1 MSFNYL
7 SIDLPV
13 VEIIPQLQAVLAT
26 NDVVVLSAPT
36 GAGKSTLLPLA
47 LLHETW
53 LQGKKIIVL
62 EPRRLAAKTIAY
74 RMAQLLGEEVGN
86 TIGYRIKM
94 ETRVSK
100 NTRLE
105 VITEGILTKMLQSDP
120 ELSDIGLILFDEF
133 HERSLHADLALALCR
148 DAQKIVRPDLKMVIM
163 SATLNIGDLSTLLQA
178 PVVES
183 KGRQFPVSINYSGD
197 TELSTLAEMVCKQVI
212 EVYEKHEGDVLVF
225 LPGEGD
231 IHKCTALLSQSSRL
245 KGCKLH
251 PLFGM
256 LPMNKQMAALMPD
269 REGNRKIVLA
279 TSIAETSLTIEGITV
294 VVDSGFGKTQRF
306 DPKSGLSR
314 LETIQISNDVA
325 DQRTGRAG
333 RLTSGHCYRMWSKAT
348 QSRIKEHRTPEIL
361 EADLS
366 SLVLDL
372 YLWGTKKPNE
382 LIWLNPP
389 PIGALQAAEE
399 TLENLEAIVD
409 KKVTEHGK
417 AIHNLPCHPRI
428 AHMLIKADEF
438 GLTHLATDIAA
449 LLEER
454 DPLREAGAD
463 ITQRI
468 ELLRKYREEN
478 RLGKGFTKIEKNA
491 GNYRSLLNLETE
503 NDHFDATEAGLL
515 ISFAYPE
522 RIAGARPGNNA
533 QFQLANGRLAM
544 IGHKDNLAHEPW
556 LAVAHADA
564 RDGMGKIHLA
574 APLNPKDLA
583 SLVKTVDNVSWD
595 AKKGGLIAATEMRI
609 GSIVLSSRPLQQFD
623 KNQKVKAICQA
634 LKKEGENLLDFNE
647 KIIQLQNRMASLSIW
662 NPAEKWPDFSTQTLL
677 LTTENWLSTY
687 LDSIKK
693 NEDLKK
699 LDLFTILLNTL
710 SWEQQQLLSELAPEK
725 IEVPSGSKIPLF
737 YHPNGQTPIL
747 SVRLQELFGILTTP
761 TVNNGKNSVVLHL
774 LSPGYKPVQV
784 TSDLNSFW
792 SNTYQEV
799 KKELKRRYPKHS
811 WPENPFEA
819 KAISGAVKKH
829 TPTKS

>member
-1 MSFNYL
+1 VSFNYL

>member
-1 MSFNYL
+1 VSFNYL

-13 VEIIPQLQAVLAT
+13 VEIIPQLQAALAT

-36 GAGKSTLLPLA
+36 GAGKSTLLPLT
-47 LLHETW
+47 LLHEMW

-105 VITEGILTKMLQSDP
+105 VITEGILTKILQSDP
-120 ELSDIGLILFDEF
+120 ELLDIGLILFDEF

-178 PVVES
+178 PIVES
-183 KGRQFPVSINYSGD
+183 KGRQFSVSINYCGD
-197 TELSTLAEMVCKQVI
+197 NELSSLSEMVCKQVI
-212 EVYEKHEGDVLVF
+212 EVYERHKGDILVF

-231 IHKCTALLSQSSRL
+231 IQKCTALLSQSSKL

-333 RLTSGHCYRMWSKAT
+333 RLKRGHCYRMWSKAT

-372 YLWGTKKPNE
+372 YLWGTKNPNE
-382 LIWLNPP
+382 LTWLNPP
-389 PIGALQAAEE
+389 PIGALHAAEE
-399 TLENLEAIVD
+399 TLGNLEAIVD

-428 AHMLIKADEF
+428 AHMLIKANEF
-438 GLTHLATDIAA
+438 GLAHLATDIAA

-463 ITQRI
+463 ITERI
-468 ELLRKYREEN
+468 ELLRKYRAEN

-491 GNYRSLLNLETE
+491 GYYRSLLNLETE

-583 SLVKTVDNVSWD
+583 TLVKTIENVSWD
-595 AKKGGLIAATEMRI
+595 TKKGGLIAATEMRI

-647 KIIQLQNRMASLSIW
+647 KTIQLQNRMASLSIW
-662 NPAEKWPDFSTQTLL
+662 NPAEKWPDFFTQTLL
-677 LTTENWLSTY
+677 LTTENWLSNY

-699 LDLFTILLNTL
+699 LDLYTILLNTL
-710 SWEQQQLLSELAPEK
+710 SWEKQQLLTELAPEK
-725 IEVPSGSKIPLF
+725 IEVPSGSKIPVF
-737 YHPNGQTPIL
+737 YHSNGQTPIL
-747 SVRLQELFGILTTP
+747 SVRLQELFGMLTTP
-761 TVNNGKNSVVLHL
+761 TINNGKNPVVLHL

-784 TSDLNSFW
+784 TSDLTSFW
-792 SNTYQEV
+792 SSTYQEV

-829 TPTKS
+829 TQPKS

>member
-13 VEIIPQLQAVLAT
+13 VEIIPQLQAALAT

-36 GAGKSTLLPLA
+36 GAGKSTLLPLT
-47 LLHETW
+47 LLHEMW

-94 ETRVSK
+94 ETRISK

-197 TELSTLAEMVCKQVI
+197 TELSSLAEMVCKQVI
-212 EVYEKHEGDVLVF
+212 EVYEKHEGDILVF

-231 IHKCTALLSQSSRL
+231 IHKCTALLSQSSKL

-294 VVDSGFGKTQRF
+294 VIDSGFGKTQRF
-306 DPKSGLSR
+306 DPYSGLSR

-333 RLTSGHCYRMWSKAT
+333 RLTSGHCYRMWSKVT

-366 SLVLDL
+366 SLVLEL
-372 YLWGTKKPNE
+372 YLWGTKNPNE
-382 LIWLNPP
+382 LTWLNPP

-399 TLENLEAIVD
+399 TLGNLEAIVD

-428 AHMLIKADEF
+428 AHMLIKANEF
-438 GLTHLATDIAA
+438 GLAHLATDIAA

-463 ITQRI
+463 ITERI
-468 ELLRKYREEN
+468 ELLRKFRQEN

-491 GNYRSLLNLETE
+491 GYYRSLLNLETE
-503 NDHFDATEAGLL
+503 NDHFEATEAGLL

-583 SLVKTVDNVSWD
+583 TLVKTIENVSWD
-595 AKKGGLIAATEMRI
+595 TKKGGLIAASEIRI

-647 KIIQLQNRMASLSIW
+647 KTIQLQNRMASLSIW
-662 NPAEKWPDFSTQTLL
+662 NLDEKWPDFSTQTLL

-710 SWEQQQLLSELAPEK
+710 SWDQQQLLLELAPEK

-737 YHPNGQTPIL
+737 YHVNGQTPIL
-747 SVRLQELFGILTTP
+747 SVRLQELFGMLTTP
-761 TVNNGKNSVVLHL
+761 TINNGKNPVVLHL

-784 TSDLNSFW
+784 TSDLQSFW
-792 SNTYQEV
+792 STTYQEV

-811 WPENPFEA
+811 WPENPFDA

-829 TPTKS
+829 TQPKS

>member
-13 VEIIPQLQAVLAT
+13 VEIIPQLQAALAK

-36 GAGKSTLLPLA
+36 GAGKSTLLPLT

-94 ETRVSK
+94 ETRVST

-183 KGRQFPVSINYSGD
+183 KGRQFPVSINYGGD
-197 TELSTLAEMVCKQVI
+197 TELSSLAEMVCKQVI

-231 IHKCTALLSQSSRL
+231 IHKCTALLSQSSKL

-333 RLTSGHCYRMWSKAT
+333 RLTNGHCYRMWSKAT
-348 QSRIKEHRTPEIL
+348 QARIKEHRTPEIL

-372 YLWGTKKPNE
+372 YLWGTKNPND

-438 GLTHLATDIAA
+438 GLAHLATDIAA

-463 ITQRI
+463 ITERI
-468 ELLRKYREEN
+468 ELLRKYRAEN

-491 GNYRSLLNLETE
+491 GYYRSLLNLETE
-503 NDHFDATEAGLL
+503 NDHLDATEAGLL

-583 SLVKTVDNVSWD
+583 TLVKTIDNVSWD
-595 AKKGGLIAATEMRI
+595 TKKGGLIAATEMRI

-623 KNQKVKAICQA
+623 KNQKIKAICQA

-647 KIIQLQNRMASLSIW
+647 KTIQLQNRIASLTLW
-662 NPAEKWPDFSTQTLL
+662 NPDEKWPDFSTQTLL

-699 LDLFTILLNTL
+699 LDLFIILLNTL

-737 YHPNGQTPIL
+737 YHANGQTPIL
-747 SVRLQELFGILTTP
+747 SVRLQELFGMLTTP
-761 TVNNGKNSVVLHL
+761 TINNGKNSVVLHL

-784 TSDLNSFW
+784 TSDLQSFW
-792 SNTYQEV
+792 STTYQEV

-819 KAISGAVKKH
+819 KAISGAVRKH
-829 TPTKS
+829 IPSK

>member
-1 MSFNYL
+1 VSFNYL

-13 VEIIPQLQAVLAT
+13 VEIIPQLQVALAT

-148 DAQKIVRPDLKMVIM
+148 DAQKIVRSDLKMVIM
-163 SATLNIGDLSTLLQA
+163 SATLNIADLSTLLQA
-178 PVVES
+178 PIVES

-197 TELSTLAEMVCKQVI
+197 TELSTLAEMVCKQVV

-333 RLTSGHCYRMWSKAT
+333 RLTSGHCYRMWSKAK
-348 QSRIKEHRTPEIL
+348 QARIKEHRTPEIL

-372 YLWGTKKPNE
+372 YLWGTKNPNE

-438 GLTHLATDIAA
+438 GLAHLATDIAA

-491 GNYRSLLNLETE
+491 GYYRSLLNLETE

-595 AKKGGLIAATEMRI
+595 TKKGGLIAATEMRI

-623 KNQKVKAICQA
+623 KNQKLKAICQA

-647 KIIQLQNRMASLSIW
+647 KTIQLQNRMASLSIW

-677 LTTENWLSTY
+677 LTTEIWLSPY

-699 LDLFTILLNTL
+699 LDLYTILLNAL
-710 SWEQQQLLSELAPEK
+710 SWEQQQSLSELAPEK

-747 SVRLQELFGILTTP
+747 SVRLQELFGMLTTP

-774 LSPGYKPVQV
+774 LSPGYKPLQV

-819 KAISGAVKKH
+819 KAISGAVRKH

>member
-1 MSFNYL
+1 MSFNYQT
-7 SIDLPV
+7 IDLPV
-13 VEIIPQLQAVLAT
+13 VEIIPQLKAALST

-36 GAGKSTLLPLA
+36 GAGKSTLLPLT
-47 LLHETW
+47 LLNETW

-178 PVVES
+178 PIVES
-183 KGRQFPVSINYSGD
+183 KGRQFPVSINYCGD
-197 TELSTLAEMVCKQVI
+197 NDLTSLAELVCKQVT

-333 RLTSGHCYRMWSKAT
+333 RLSSGYCYRMWSKAT
-348 QSRIKEHRTPEIL
+348 QSQIKEHRTPEIL

-366 SLVLDL
+366 SLLLDL
-372 YLWGTKKPNE
+372 YLWGTKNPNE
-382 LIWLNPP
+382 LTWLNPP
-389 PIGALQAAEE
+389 PIGALLAAEE

-438 GLTHLATDIAA
+438 GLAHLATDIAA

-463 ITQRI
+463 ITERI
-468 ELLRKYREEN
+468 ELLRKYRAEN

-491 GNYRSLLNLETE
+491 GYYRSLLNLEAE

-583 SLVKTVDNVSWD
+583 TLVKTVDNVSWD
-595 AKKGGLIAATEMRI
+595 TKKGGLIAATEMRI

-647 KIIQLQNRMASLSIW
+647 KTIQLQNRMASLSIW
-662 NPAEKWPDFSTQTLL
+662 NLDEKWPDFSTQTLL

-699 LDLFTILLNTL
+699 LDLYTILMNSL

-725 IEVPSGSKIPLF
+725 IEVPSGSKILIF
-737 YHPNGQTPIL
+737 YLANGQTPIL
-747 SVRLQELFGILTTP
+747 SVRLQELFGMLTTP
-761 TVNNGKNSVVLHL
+761 TLNNGKNAVVLHL

-784 TSDLNSFW
+784 TSDLQSFW
-792 SNTYQEV
+792 STTYQEV

-819 KAISGAVKKH
+819 KAISGAVRKH
-829 TPTKS
+829 TPSK

>member
-1 MSFNYL
+1 VSFNYH

-13 VEIIPQLQAVLAT
+13 VEIIPQLKSTLAT
-26 NDVVVLSAPT
+26 NDVVLLSAPT
-36 GAGKSTLLPLA
+36 GAGKSTLLPIT
-47 LLHETW
+47 LLDENW
-53 LQGKKIIVL
+53 LQGKKIILL

-178 PVVES
+178 PIVES
-183 KGRQFPVSINYSGD
+183 KGRQFPVSINYCGD
-197 TELSTLAEMVCKQVI
+197 NDLSSLAELVCKQVI

-231 IHKCTALLSQSSRL
+231 IHKCTALLSQSSKL

-348 QSRIKEHRTPEIL
+348 QTRIKEHRTPEIL

-366 SLVLDL
+366 SLLLDL
-372 YLWGTKKPNE
+372 YLWGTKNPNE
-382 LIWLNPP
+382 LTWLNPP
-389 PIGALQAAEE
+389 PMGALLAAEE

-438 GLTHLATDIAA
+438 GLAHLATDIAA

-463 ITQRI
+463 ITERI
-468 ELLRKYREEN
+468 ELLRKYRAEN

-491 GNYRSLLNLETE
+491 GYYRSLLNLEAE

-583 SLVKTVDNVSWD
+583 TLVKTIDNVSWD
-595 AKKGGLIAATEMRI
+595 TKKGGLIAATEMRI

-647 KIIQLQNRMASLSIW
+647 KTIQLQNRIASLSIW
-662 NPAEKWPDFSTQTLL
+662 NPDEKWPDFSTQTLL

-699 LDLFTILLNTL
+699 LDLYSILINSL
-710 SWEQQQLLSELAPEK
+710 SWEQQQLLTALAPEK

-747 SVRLQELFGILTTP
+747 SVRLQELFGMLTTP
-761 TVNNGKNSVVLHL
+761 TLNNGKNPVVLHL

-784 TSDLNSFW
+784 TSDLQSFW
-792 SNTYQEV
+792 STTYQEV

-819 KAISGAVKKH
+819 KAISGAVRKH
-829 TPTKS
+829 TPSK

>member
-1 MSFNYL
+1 VSFNYL

-13 VEIIPQLQAVLAT
+13 VEIIPQLQAALAT

-36 GAGKSTLLPLA
+36 GAGKSTLLPLT
-47 LLHETW
+47 LLHEMW

-94 ETRVSK
+94 ETRISK

-197 TELSTLAEMVCKQVI
+197 TELSSLAEMVCKQVI
-212 EVYEKHEGDVLVF
+212 EVYEKHEGDILVF

-231 IHKCTALLSQSSRL
+231 IHKCTALLSQSSKL

-294 VVDSGFGKTQRF
+294 VIDSGFGKTQRF
-306 DPKSGLSR
+306 DPYSGLSR

-333 RLTSGHCYRMWSKAT
+333 RLTSGHCYRMWSKVT

-366 SLVLDL
+366 SLVLEL
-372 YLWGTKKPNE
+372 YLWGTKNPNE
-382 LIWLNPP
+382 LTWLNPP

-399 TLENLEAIVD
+399 TLGNLEAIVD

-428 AHMLIKADEF
+428 AHMLIKANEF
-438 GLTHLATDIAA
+438 GLAHLATDIAA

-463 ITQRI
+463 ITERI
-468 ELLRKYREEN
+468 ELLRKFRQEN

-491 GNYRSLLNLETE
+491 GYYRSLLNLETE
-503 NDHFDATEAGLL
+503 NDHFEATEAGLL

-583 SLVKTVDNVSWD
+583 TLVKTIENVSWD
-595 AKKGGLIAATEMRI
+595 TKKGGLIAASEIRI

-647 KIIQLQNRMASLSIW
+647 KTIQLQNRMASLSIW
-662 NPAEKWPDFSTQTLL
+662 NLDEKWPDFSTQTLL

-710 SWEQQQLLSELAPEK
+710 SWDQQQLLLELAPEK

-737 YHPNGQTPIL
+737 YHVNGQTPIL
-747 SVRLQELFGILTTP
+747 SVRLQELFGMLTTP
-761 TVNNGKNSVVLHL
+761 TINNGKNPVVLHL

-784 TSDLNSFW
+784 TSDLQSFW
-792 SNTYQEV
+792 STTYQEV

-811 WPENPFEA
+811 WPENPFDA

-829 TPTKS
+829 TQPKS